1 MAEPRLMRTAPA
13 AVSSAT
19 AGAPGQAITATG
31 SGPAARSAI
40 PARSARPG
48 TNRLSAPSDQA
59 TPALVVAI
67 AFAPAA
73 AIATAEATSQAFAS
87 SSGSPA
93 RCRLAKSSAWRA
105 CPVVKCVVM
114 PITLARSAPVSWPH
128 PDVNDGGCGLVPPVR
143 PGVVAHSPVR
153 GTSWL
158 SDSERDDQLV
168 VDLGELD
175 DLVRELAGDQVAV
188 GRRAGVR
195 VVGGLIGEV
204 LDEQQVVRLGRVP
217 VHPERQGTVLGPRV
231 QQQGSTR
238 GQRRVWPDP
247 DTMIGGTGP
256 DPASESPDR

>member
-1 MAEPRLMRTAPA
+1 MSADTGSETAAAMRL
-13 AVSSAT
+13 
-19 AGAPGQAITATG
+19 ITAAG
-31 SGPAARSAI
+31 GAAAR
-40 PARSARPG
+40 PARSGRAR
-48 TNRLSAPSDQA
+48 DQA

-105 CPVVKCVVM
+105 CPLVKCVVM

-168 VDLGELD
+168 VDPAK
-175 DLVRELAGDQVAV
+175 LAN
-188 GRRAGVR
+188 
-195 VVGGLIGEV
+195 L
-204 LDEQQVVRLGRVP
+204 
-217 VHPERQGTVLGPRV
+217 
-231 QQQGSTR
+231 
-238 GQRRVWPDP
+238 
-247 DTMIGGTGP
+247 
-256 DPASESPDR
+256 SPDLPGHPAP